1 MHRYNRKYFNTLL
14 DSMASATLSIGMKRQ
29 LLKRVGR
36 EGFKKE
42 RNICRREYKRNT
54 KDPFHPVP
62 TPTTSKCE
70 A

>member
-1 MHRYNRKYFNTLL
+1 
-14 DSMASATLSIGMKRQ
+14 MASATLSIGMKRQ